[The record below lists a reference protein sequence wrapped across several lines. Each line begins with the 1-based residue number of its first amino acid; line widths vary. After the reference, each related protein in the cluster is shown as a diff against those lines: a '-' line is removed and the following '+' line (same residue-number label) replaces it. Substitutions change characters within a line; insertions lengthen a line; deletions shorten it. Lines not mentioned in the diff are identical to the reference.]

1 MGVCHSMRGDE
12 EAADDR
18 AEGDAC
24 PTVFALEQAI
34 EVKRAGAKRMHVN
47 LVNIEFRR
55 GLFEMYVKGY
65 ESDIESDS
73 EKAGGGGGGGSTA
86 VAGDEG
92 KEVFVV
98 THKAS
103 RDMHV

>member
-1 MGVCHSMRGDE
+1 MGVCHSMRGNG
-12 EAADDR
+12 EADDDR

-34 EVKRAGAKRMHVN
+34 EVKRGAAKRMHVN

-73 EKAGGGGGGGSTA
+73 EKAGGGGGGCSTA
-86 VAGDEG
+86 VAGHEG
-92 KEVFVV
+92 KEIFVV

-103 RDMHV
+103 REIFV